1 MGLFGKGRA
10 QSGGE
15 KRPFL
20 DPLSLHRGRRLAAA
34 VEEKRRLDRWAQSL
48 PETGRIMGWF
58 SCLPADEQESMIR
71 ACLPA
76 VVRSWIK
83 ISMKLRA
90 WFGYLLGMLLVSP
103 AVPIFVLYVMHGLND
118 QWMSETFGYWPV
130 VCIAAALLSW
140 KLASF
145 ADAADRAG
153 WPVCDPV
160 GVKMVENM
168 YQRWRLG
175 LPPQER
181 NRLDTEMFGDLA
193 PCTTQQSKESEPPEE
208 LPSLDGGDIESV
220 KGGDA

>member
-58 SCLPADEQESMIR
+58 SCLPANEQESMIR

-76 VVRSWIK
+76 VARSWIK
-83 ISMKLRA
+83 ASMRLRA

-153 WPVCDPV
+153 WPVCLRRSATGSTPRCSATSLRV
-160 GVKMVENM
+160 RHNSRRSSNRPKSFR
-168 YQRWRLG
+168 RWTAG
-175 LPPQER
+175 
-181 NRLDTEMFGDLA
+181 
-193 PCTTQQSKESEPPEE
+193 
-208 LPSLDGGDIESV
+208 I
-220 KGGDA
+220 

>member
-1 MGLFGKGRA
+1 MGLFGRGKTQR
-10 QSGGE
+10 SEE

-76 VVRSWIK
+76 VARSWIK
-83 ISMKLRA
+83 ASMRLRA
-90 WFGYLLGMLLVSP
+90 WFGYLLGMLLVAP
-103 AVPIFVLYVMHGLND
+103 AVPIFVLYVMHGLD
-118 QWMSETFGYWPV
+118 DLWMSETFGYWPV

-145 ADAADRAG
+145 ADVADRAG

-160 GVKMVENM
+160 GVKMTENM
-168 YQRWRLG
+168 YQCWRLG

-181 NRLDTEMFGDLA
+181 DRLDAEMFGDLA
-193 PCTTQQSKESEPPEE
+193 PYTAQQSEEPEVPEE
-208 LPSLDGGDIESV
+208 LPLPNGVSRKSV
-220 KGGDA
+220 NV